1 MKLEGFVDTHIHTAP
16 DVKPRLLN
24 DVEAAEDA
32 REEKMQAVVLKSH
45 AEPTS
50 GRAQIAEKLT
60 GFRVI
65 GGVCLN
71 SSVGGLNA
79 GAVEAAAGLG
89 GRFVWLPTVSYPAA
103 FKVEELEE
111 VVNAVSEHDMVLAT
125 GHLKAPDIFKVIDA
139 ALSAGVKRLLV
150 NHPLTRVVGASFDEQ
165 KEMSRHA
172 YLEHCYVACMSGH
185 DRLDPEVI
193 ADAITFVGSGSC
205 IMATDFGQ
213 QHNPRP
219 VQGMK
224 MFVKSMR
231 EQGLSQKDINRM
243 CVENPSRLIL

>member
-32 REEKMQAVVLKSH
+32 LKEGMQAVVLKSH

-50 GRAQIAEKLT
+50 GRASIAEKLT
-60 GFRVI
+60 GLRVI

-79 GAVEAAAGLG
+79 EAVEAAAGLG
-89 GRFVWLPTVSYPAA
+89 GRFVWLPTVSYPDA
-103 FKVEELEE
+103 FKLENLEE

-125 GHLKAPDIFKVIDA
+125 GHLKAPDIFKVIDE

-172 YLEHCYVACMSGH
+172 YLEHCYVACMPGH
-185 DRLDPEVI
+185 DRLDPQVI
-193 ADAITFVGSGSC
+193 ADAVHYVGPERC

-219 VQGMK
+219 VRGMK
-224 MFVKSMR
+224 MFVKSMM
-231 EQGLSQKDINRM
+231 EHGLSQKDINRM
-243 CVENPSRLIL
+243 CVENPSRLLF